1 MKIVFKILFTAL
13 GVLLAS
19 AIISGIHVD
28 GFWTAVL
35 VAIILG
41 VLNVTIGAL
50 LKLLTLPLSIV
61 TFGFFFLVINALMFW
76 AASFIKGF
84 HVAGFWAAFF
94 GSLIVTIISMLG
106 RRLVRGSGQNYHS
119 QI

>member
-1 MKIVFKILFTAL
+1 MKIVFRIFFIAL

-19 AIISGIHVD
+19 NIVPGIWVA

-35 VAIILG
+35 VAVILG
-41 VLNVTIGAL
+41 ILNVTIGAL
-50 LKLLTLPLSIV
+50 LKLLTLPLSIL

-76 AASFIKGF
+76 AVSFVKGF

-94 GSLIVTIISMLG
+94 GSLIVTVVVIIG
-106 RRLVRGSGQNYHS
+106 KRLVKE
-119 QI
+119 

>member
-1 MKIVFKILFTAL
+1 MKIIFRILFTAL
-13 GVLLAS
+13 GVLVA
-19 AIISGIHVD
+19 ANIVPGISVA

-41 VLNVTIGAL
+41 ILNVTIGAL

-61 TFGFFFLVINALMFW
+61 TFGFFWLVINALMFW

-94 GSLIVTIISMLG
+94 GSLIVTVVSMLG
-106 RRLVRGSGQNYHS
+106 RLLLRESAR
-119 QI
+119 IE

>member
-1 MKIVFKILFTAL
+1 MKIIFKILFTAL

-19 AIISGIHVD
+19 AIVPGISVA

-41 VLNVTIGAL
+41 ILNVTIGAL

-61 TFGFFFLVINALMFW
+61 TFGFFWFVINALMFW

-94 GSLIVTIISMLG
+94 GSLIVTIVSMLG
-106 RRLVRGSGQNYHS
+106 RWLLRESARGY
-119 QI
+119 

>member
-1 MKIVFKILFTAL
+1 MKIVFRILFTAL

-19 AIISGIHVD
+19 VIVPGISVA

-41 VLNVTIGAL
+41 ILNVTIGAL

-61 TFGFFFLVINALMFW
+61 TFGFFFLVINAFMFW

-84 HVAGFWAAFF
+84 HVGGFWAAFL
-94 GSLIVTIISMLG
+94 GSLVVTVISMIG
-106 RRLVRGSGQNYHS
+106 RRLMRSSGNNYHS